1 MRELS
6 SDRFVVEG
14 GEGDKEME
22 DDEVRVES
30 EKGLKEV
37 RDREGAK
44 ELGESVGDI
53 DDWGERVGDMVGEA
67 PEAEGSTV
75 MYEQRV
81 IPDIEYDHFAIVEL
95 QDKAILEV
103 VEHFAVLGLRC
114 GIQAGIADLLWHRVS
129 VNKIRGIFVL
139 YRNVSHDQFQAF
151 SYVPS
156 DSFAFDS
163 DSSFVITP
171 PPILEGRDIV
181 KCYGTKA
188 LVVPMHSGILQGDK
202 SNSLLY
208 NSVDNRKKICW
219 NEDFHSK
226 YNGCRWKGGRLRLE
240 KAKED
245 CLVRLKREWE
255 QGALDYATQKP
266 PTAASEEEMPN
277 TTQSSKSNTK
287 HLNIFFPRLRKNLAW
302 HSNFSRKQLRKNQTL
317 GRTD

>member
-1 MRELS
+1 MHLNHPNSQPHVETEVFSDHDVQILQFSTVIKRSVNHPHS
-6 SDRFVVEG
+6 SVTTIVALERAL
-14 GEGDKEME
+14 
-22 DDEVRVES
+22 ES
-30 EKGLKEV
+30 EENN
-37 RDREGAK
+37 
-44 ELGESVGDI
+44 
-53 DDWGERVGDMVGEA
+53 A
-67 PEAEGSTV
+67 PSALAAPV
-75 MYEQRV
+75 
-81 IPDIEYDHFAIVEL
+81 
-95 QDKAILEV
+95 LE
-103 VEHFAVLGLRC
+103 
-114 GIQAGIADLLWHRVS
+114 
-129 VNKIRGIFVL
+129 
-139 YRNVSHDQFQAF
+139 NVSHDQFQAF

-188 LVVPMHSGILQGDK
+188 LVVPMHSAYWFLPATVHRLERQVSVLPGILQGDK

-277 TTQSSKSNTK
+277 TTQSSKICILILWVGLVMVGYWELVVHSSNKEGKDTESIIP
-287 HLNIFFPRLRKNLAW
+287 LPWYPENLAW

-317 GRTD
+317 GRFRLNDWPQQK

>member
-1 MRELS
+1 MHLNHPNSQPHVETEVF
-6 SDRFVVEG
+6 SDHDVQILQF
-14 GEGDKEME
+14 
-22 DDEVRVES
+22 
-30 EKGLKEV
+30 
-37 RDREGAK
+37 
-44 ELGESVGDI
+44 
-53 DDWGERVGDMVGEA
+53 
-67 PEAEGSTV
+67 STV
-75 MYEQRV
+75 IKR
-81 IPDIEYDHFAIVEL
+81 
-95 QDKAILEV
+95 
-103 VEHFAVLGLRC
+103 
-114 GIQAGIADLLWHRVS
+114 S
-129 VNKIRGIFVL
+129 VNHPHSSVTTIVALERALESGENNAPSALAAPVL
-139 YRNVSHDQFQAF
+139 ENVSHDQFQAF

-287 HLNIFFPRLRKNLAW
+287 HLNIFFPRLRKLVVHSSNKEGKDTESIIPLPWYPENLAW